1 MLNSDH
7 YPYNLSASASS
18 RAGGRVGPQVTS
30 EQAKKIKKGIDIMG
44 IYGKVELC
52 LLNFLPVIF
61 SELSRHRKKLR
72 SILTLILCQK
82 REDCYGSDLRS
93 GAIMHPTRSTKLLFL
108 SIKRNRVSGSGPRGP
123 GQNKKKIKSSSAQAK
138 KLTSQQ
144 AGCSMGI
151 YKKEYVNKR
160 SK

>member
-1 MLNSDH
+1 MGRGVRCILIII
-7 YPYNLSASASS
+7 LTTCT
-18 RAGGRVGPQVTS
+18 RAQARGPGGRVGPQVTS

-72 SILTLILCQK
+72 SLLTLILCQK
-82 REDCYGSDLRS
+82 RKDCYGSDLRS

-108 SIKRNRVSGSGPRGP
+108 SIKRNRVYGPGPKGP

-138 KLTSQQ
+138 
-144 AGCSMGI
+144 
-151 YKKEYVNKR
+151 EVDKR
-160 SK
+160 ASIV